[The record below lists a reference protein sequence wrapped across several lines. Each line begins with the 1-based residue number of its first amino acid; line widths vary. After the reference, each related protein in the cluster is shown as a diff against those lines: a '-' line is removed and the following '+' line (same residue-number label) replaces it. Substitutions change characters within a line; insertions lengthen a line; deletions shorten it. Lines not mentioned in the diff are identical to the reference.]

1 MRDPASQK
9 MTRRRPRPR
18 LALMEPISA
27 SNPGTRVGEQRPKIR
42 GRPFQ
47 PGNPGRPLG
56 SKNRVTRL
64 VEQLVSGDAEALGQ
78 KMIEL
83 AKQGNVRCL
92 EYCLDRLLPK
102 RSGRPLDLQLPSIND
117 VRDVRAAMAAIT
129 TAVNNGDVTAEE
141 AAHLVRW
148 FEAYAQIITTHDILV
163 RLEALESEAK
173 ESGDDSPPSKKI

>member
-1 MRDPASQK
+1 MRDPGSQK
-9 MTRRRPRPR
+9 MTRRTRRR
-18 LALMEPISA
+18 LVPMKPMTTSKL
-27 SNPGTRVGEQRPKIR
+27 GTRVGEPRPKIR

-47 PGNPGRPLG
+47 PGNPGRPPG

-64 VEQLVSGDAEALGQ
+64 VEQLVAGDAEELSQ

-102 RSGRPLDLQLPSIND
+102 RSGRPLDLQLPSINGVHD
-117 VRDVRAAMAAIT
+117 IIAAMAAVA

-141 AAHLVRW
+141 AAHLVHW
-148 FEAYAQIITTHDILV
+148 FEGYTKIITTHDIVV

-173 ESGDDSPPSKKI
+173 ERGDLVDRTTEQ